1 MKYLLDT
8 HLFLWASTNN
18 AKLPT
23 GAAAIIGDRDNQLW
37 MSVISLW
44 EVAIKSAQRKPDF
57 PYEPDQLRIGLLSNG
72 YEELKMESRHVLA
85 LKNLPRVHSDPFD
98 RLLVSQAI
106 TEGMFF
112 LTADQQLSEYGE
124 RVIIV
129 K

>member
-8 HLFLWASTNN
+8 HLLLWASTNSVR
-18 AKLPT
+18 LPS
-23 GAAAIIGDRDNQLW
+23 GAAAIIANRDNQLW

-44 EVAIKSAQRKPDF
+44 EVAIKNAQRKPDF
-57 PYEPDQLRIGLLSNG
+57 PYEPEQLRMGLLMNG

-85 LKNLPRVHSDPFD
+85 LKNLPRTHTDPFD

-112 LTADQQLSEYGE
+112 LTADRKLSGYGA
-124 RVIIV
+124 RVILV
-129 K
+129 